1 MKNKIVPF
9 LLSTLLMATSVWAAA
24 TEEISVPVTKTAEV
38 SPTPL
43 PLDVPEPTLT
53 PIPVPTET
61 PIPIPTET
69 PIPTPTQIPPEPTK
83 APAPMPEATIAPEVI
98 PMPEAEPEPT
108 PTPLPEP
115 TPSPTAPAPSETPIP
130 TKTPEEELLVMDESN
145 LQELEAG
152 DDKSQELIEEIE
164 EGNLLALTIAEPN
177 RSRAVGKYTLI
188 NNGYLYA
195 DEVWTQENY
204 HNQDR
209 MATSYYQ
216 IEYIDAKG
224 QLTRAPAYCIE
235 SNKLGIAGQGDSEAV
250 KDEAVKILTD
260 ENMKKLLYFGWGG
273 PGDICDSYDPT
284 CGHITWDAENRYVFT
299 HFALSK
305 IYCGQVGYAT
315 AQEIEHVGLNRFI
328 DYILSLQ
335 IPSRDGTTLLT
346 YNKDGIKEESQHLNV
361 DLKICRNAK
370 SAFPFVW
377 NSFGENFRITNMV
390 YVADSNMDNGIQIV
404 RNPQDTWQLA
414 YWESWEDYESRGEKN
429 PRIGPEE
436 GTVQLKSGAYFYLV
450 FPLMQLQPVTFT
462 FSSILNPLTYLWLD
476 AEEEKDSSYQDYGFV
491 THEGTYINTSL
502 TVNPLP
508 MGSLLLEKTCAV
520 SGSPVAKAQ
529 YTLYAGED
537 IYSGMNWCFKKDS
550 IVETCTTD
558 PRGNSRFNYLPPGRY
573 YVKETLAAPGY
584 QLDNRTYPVT
594 VVNNYG
600 EGRPEKVLRV
610 QDEPEK
616 KATGQIT
623 ITKKIRESDI
633 LWVHG
638 NPTFFFRIEGTDNEG
653 RPQQFED
660 FLSFQPGNYEK
671 DKNGYAYRNLTFS
684 QIPEGHYQVYE
695 LPTLRYY
702 LKSAAAD
709 TQNVTI
715 VNGKKP
721 AFGLMPEE
729 ISYGKA
735 VISQTFPTAR
745 LTFINEKARFD
756 GYSHSQVIKNR
767 IPLSW

>member
-9 LLSTLLMATSVWAAA
+9 LLSTLLMATTVWAAA
-24 TEEISVPVTKTAEV
+24 TEEISMPVIKTAEV

-43 PLDVPEPTLT
+43 PLDTPESTLT
-53 PIPVPTET
+53 P
-61 PIPIPTET
+61 T
-69 PIPTPTQIPPEPTK
+69 PIPTGTPIPAPTEKPPEPSKT
-83 APAPMPEATIAPEVI
+83 PAPMPEVTIAPEVL
-98 PMPEAEPEPT
+98 PLPT
-108 PTPLPEP
+108 PELPPEEAPAPEPLPET
-115 TPSPTAPAPSETPIP
+115 TPAPQIPAPSATPIP
-130 TKTPEEELLVMDESN
+130 AKVPEEELLVMDESN

-164 EGNLLALTIAEPN
+164 AGNLLALTIAEPN
-177 RSRAVGKYTLI
+177 RSRAAGKYTLI

-204 HNQDR
+204 QNQDR

-235 SNKLGIAGQGDSEAV
+235 SNKLGIAGQGDSEEI

-284 CGHITWDAENRYVFT
+284 CEHITWDAENRYVFT

-335 IPSRDGTTLLT
+335 IPSRDGTKLLT

-370 SAFPFVW
+370 AAFPFVW
-377 NSFGENFRITNMV
+377 NSFGENFRITNMI
-390 YVADSNMDNGIQIV
+390 YVSDSNMDNGIQIV

-550 IVETCTTD
+550 AVETCTTD
-558 PRGNSRFNYLPPGRY
+558 PRGKSRFNYLPPGRY

-623 ITKKIRESDI
+623 VTKKIRESDI

-638 NPTFFFRIEGTDNEG
+638 NPAFFFRIEGTDSEG
-653 RPQQFED
+653 RTQQFED
-660 FLSFQPGNYEK
+660 FLSFQPGNYKK
-671 DKNGYAYRNLTFS
+671 DKNGYAYMNLTFS
-684 QIPEGHYQVYE
+684 QIPEGRYQVYE

-715 VNGKKP
+715 INGKNP
-721 AFGLMPEE
+721 AFGLMPKE
-729 ISYGKA
+729 ISYGEA

-745 LTFINEKARFD
+745 LTFVNEKARFD
-756 GYSHSQVIKNR
+756 GYSHSQVIKNK